1 MTAPAHRLRGII
13 AAHILVPAA
22 LLLVL
27 LLVLLVATF
36 YAGVFHEGRRAA
48 KAQQTALQAQ
58 QRKADQAVDKL
69 RAERDD
75 TERDLRRQIAT
86 QKDQLETTQGAAN
99 ASHQTLAAGLRAGTV
114 RVRVPVVP
122 AVPAS
127 CGPAQRG
134 TAQDGAAGPETAHAQ
149 LDPTA
154 AADLADIAHDGDQGI
169 RELNH
174 CIDRYELMRK
184 TLDIWT
190 ERVLP
195 GIGG

>member
-1 MTAPAHRLRGII
+1 MTHRHRLRGLI
-13 AAHILVPAA
+13 ADPILVPAA

-27 LLVLLVATF
+27 IVATF

-48 KAQQTALQAQ
+48 KAQQSALLAQ

-75 TERDLRRQIAT
+75 TERDLRKQIAD
-86 QKDQLETTQGAAN
+86 QKAQLETTQGAAN
-99 ASHQTLAAGLRAGTV
+99 ASHQTHVAGVRAGTV
-114 RVRVPVVP
+114 RVRVPIVP
-122 AVPAS
+122 AMPAS

-134 TAQDGAAGPETAHAQ
+134 PAQGGAAGPETAYAQ

-154 AADLADIAHDGDQGI
+154 AANLADIAHDGDQGI
-169 RELNH
+169 RELNY

-184 TLDIWT
+184 AMDRWT
-190 ERVLP
+190 EQTLA
-195 GIGG
+195 GMGG